1 MNVPRSATNS
11 WQFHWKFRKAAD
23 DRKIATMRD
32 QFLIKRRVLDL
43 DSSSCIKHA
52 TYVNQNSFASSPS
65 PSPPLSRLQ
74 FFDEKFTKPRS
85 VSFQRATSFP
95 STFAIVSNEKYDS
108 LGKRV
113 SFRFATSNV
122 LMSQNSKTIERE
134 DRYRE
139 APNEKASDWWFDGKW
154 TRQVSRWKEL
164 LE

>member
-1 MNVPRSATNS
+1 
-11 WQFHWKFRKAAD
+11 
-23 DRKIATMRD
+23 MRD

-43 DSSSCIKHA
+43 DSSSCIKKHA
-52 TYVNQNSFASSPS
+52 TYVNQNSFASSP
-65 PSPPLSRLQ
+65 PPLSRLQ
-74 FFDEKFTKPRS
+74 FFNEKFTKPRS

-122 LMSQNSKTIERE
+122 LMSQNSKTMEKE

-139 APNEKASDWWFDGKW
+139 ASNEKACD
-154 TRQVSRWKEL
+154 
-164 LE
+164 